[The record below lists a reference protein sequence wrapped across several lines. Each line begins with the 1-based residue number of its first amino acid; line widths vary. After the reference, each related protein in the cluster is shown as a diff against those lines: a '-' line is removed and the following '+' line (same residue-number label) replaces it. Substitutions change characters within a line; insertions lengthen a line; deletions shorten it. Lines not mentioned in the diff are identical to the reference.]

1 MLVQALQK
9 PLYVLN
15 GGRLDISFVF
25 QLLQF
30 QLVKGVVGEVVLFGT
45 P

>member
-1 MLVQALQK
+1 MLVQALQE

-15 GGRLDISFVF
+15 GSGLDISFVF

-45 P
+45 S